1 VILRAAR
8 LGLLLAAGLAAATRP
23 TFAQTPLEELGL
35 STSLRLGA
43 WYSDRSLNEEEGFL
57 PAMAWLRLQPA
68 EVDGVLLRLEG
79 WVATRDLTH
88 GDLGDGDG
96 INGELRE
103 AYLGWFGERH
113 ELRIG
118 RQIVVWGR
126 ADRLNPT
133 DNIGS
138 RDARLLVPE
147 DDDQRRGILMA
158 RERLALGDY
167 TLDLFW
173 LPEFRPNRFPIRMPP
188 PGIALRDVDHAW
200 EPAQFAAKVERT
212 GADLDWSLSYFDGL
226 DRNADFALEP
236 AALRLVHNRIR
247 VLGADAAATL
257 GRYGLRGEIAYAHT
271 EDGDGDDPTVKN
283 PFVFAVAGGDR
294 SFFQYLN
301 VNLQYFARLTR
312 HYRDPRDIA
321 NPALRTAAIG
331 AAAASGQLDPFQHG
345 MSARIAYSW
354 LNETLDTEL
363 AAIAVFSDGSVAL
376 RPKIVYR
383 AADAL
388 RLTVGADLLR
398 GGETDT
404 FGRLRDNSTVFVE
417 LRYGF

>member
-8 LGLLLAAGLAAATRP
+8 FGLLLAAGLAAARP
-23 TFAQTPLEELGL
+23 GLAQTPLEELGI
-35 STSLRLGA
+35 STSLRQGA
-43 WYSDRSLNEEEGFL
+43 WLSDRSLTDEHGFL
-57 PAMAWLRLQPA
+57 PAMAWLRMQPPGA
-68 EVDGVLLRLEG
+68 EGVLFRLEG
-79 WVATRDLTH
+79 WVAGDLADRDLDDGH
-88 GDLGDGDG
+88 GVR
-96 INGELRE
+96 GELRE
-103 AYLGWFGERH
+103 AYLAWFGDRH

-118 RQIVVWGR
+118 RQIIVWGR

-133 DNIGS
+133 DNLGS

-147 DDDQRRGILMA
+147 DDDQRRGSLML
-158 RERLALGDY
+158 RERLVLDDVT

-188 PGIALRDVDHAW
+188 PGIALKDVDHAW
-200 EPAQFAAKVERT
+200 EPAQFAAKLERT
-212 GADLDWSLSYFDGL
+212 GGDLDWSLSYFDGL
-226 DRNADFALEP
+226 DRNADFALQP
-236 AALRLVHNRIR
+236 AAFRLVHNRIR
-247 VLGADAAATL
+247 VLGADAAATV
-257 GRYGLRGEIAYAHT
+257 GRYGLRGEIAYTHT
-271 EDGDGDDPTVKN
+271 EDGNGDDPAVKN
-283 PFVFAVAGGDR
+283 PFLFAVVGGDR

-312 HYRDPRDIA
+312 HHQDPLDIV
-321 NPALRTAAIG
+321 NPGLRAAATG
-331 AAAASGQLDPFQHG
+331 AAAAAGQLDAFQHG

-388 RLTVGADLLR
+388 RLTLGADLLR
-398 GGETDT
+398 GGDTDA
-404 FGRLRDNSTVFVE
+404 FGRLRDNSTVFLE

>member
-1 VILRAAR
+1 MILRAAR
-8 LGLLLAAGLAAATRP
+8 LGLLLAAGLAAARP
-23 TFAQTPLEELGL
+23 GLAQTPVEELGI
-35 STSLRLGA
+35 STSLRQGA
-43 WYSDRSLNEEEGFL
+43 WLSDRSLNDEKGFL
-57 PAMAWLRLQPA
+57 PAMAWLRLQPP
-68 EVDGVLLRLEG
+68 EVDGAILRLEG
-79 WVATRDLTH
+79 WIAARDLS
-88 GDLGDGDG
+88 DGDMDEGEG
-96 INGELRE
+96 IKGELRE
-103 AYLGWFGERH
+103 AYLGWFGDWH

-147 DDDQRRGILMA
+147 DDDQRRGSLMA
-158 RERLALGDY
+158 RERLALGDH

-188 PGIALRDVDHAW
+188 PGIALRDVDHDW
-200 EPAQFAAKVERT
+200 EPAQFAAKLERT
-212 GADLDWSLSYFDGL
+212 GADFDWSLSYFDGL

-236 AALRLVHNRIR
+236 ATLRLVHNRIR
-247 VLGADAAATL
+247 VIGADAAATI

-283 PFVFAVAGGDR
+283 PFVFAVVGGDR

-301 VNLQYFARLTR
+301 VNLQYFARVTR
-312 HYRDPRDIA
+312 HYRDPRDIGD
-321 NPALRTAAIG
+321 PALRAAAVG
-331 AAAASGQLDPFQHG
+331 AAAASGQLDPVQHG
-345 MSARIAYSW
+345 MSVRIAYSW

-363 AAIAVFSDGSVAL
+363 AAIGILSDGSFAL

-388 RLTVGADLLR
+388 RLTAGADLLR
-398 GGETDT
+398 GGDTDT